1 MSVFGKTLRHIALA
15 TAGFTLGVSQLMA
28 AGISPIPNSQVNG
41 SAQLVNG
48 AIQLT
53 NGSANETGSAFYK
66 TAVNTSKFSTHFTV
80 QLINASADG
89 FTFCLQN
96 NSPTALGS
104 PGQGSNLGFAD
115 IPHSIAIAFNIY
127 ANGTLIPETSFA
139 ADGSISAFW
148 ESSFLHSGVDL
159 IAGHPVNVDVYYDG
173 KTLTVI
179 ETDGVIGKSARQDH
193 TVNLSSYIG
202 ASQAYAGFTGACGAL
217 TSVQNITAWTWD
229 QTPQSAPPLG
239 AKPLTAW
246 ADPFVGTGNGGD
258 TYPGAVLPFG
268 MVQARLPKGS
278 RFRTLIG
285 IYQLA

>member
-115 IPHSIAIAFNIY
+115 I
-127 ANGTLIPETSFA
+127 LIVSPSRL
-139 ADGSISAFW
+139 ISMRTGR
-148 ESSFLHSGVDL
+148 SSRK
-159 IAGHPVNVDVYYDG
+159 PV
-173 KTLTVI
+173 
-179 ETDGVIGKSARQDH
+179 S
-193 TVNLSSYIG
+193 
-202 ASQAYAGFTGACGAL
+202 
-217 TSVQNITAWTWD
+217 
-229 QTPQSAPPLG
+229 PPM
-239 AKPLTAW
+239 
-246 ADPFVGTGNGGD
+246 
-258 TYPGAVLPFG
+258 AVFRPFG
-268 MVQARLPKGS
+268 KAVSCIAES
-278 RFRTLIG
+278 T
-285 IYQLA
+285 